1 MQIDLEKQPLPKKFK
16 RHGKDYF
23 LDTIRQRLV
32 QVTPEEIVRQKIVSY
47 LIHDLN
53 VPENMIIVE
62 APLAHYDIDSKRRA
76 DIVVHG
82 WSEERQCNLPL
93 LVIECKAD
101 GVYLGDEVA
110 NQAFDYADLLGC
122 DYVAMTDGYNVYCY
136 RYNEKTNAYDN
147 IRILPKYNDLLAD
160 KYEKSVIEP
169 IPPRIKFEDLKEYVE
184 EGYPLGIGN
193 STMLSKA
200 VPATNLSDCLLDIR
214 HKMPVGKYGIFKLI
228 EDYGV
233 RLLTY
238 GNAAG
243 GVQAGPFR
251 SFLIEKDSSTAF
263 VSLAIEAWSSWSK
276 PDIERTY
283 LDVAIDDEF
292 AKSLGEKDLDSL
304 RAKVVERIKADY
316 EVASKMKL
324 KRALLDVL
332 DKEYNFEVPSKLID
346 AEYDGIVKQY
356 EQAKKY
362 NQLDEYEKSKDEK
375 DLLAEYKEIALRR
388 VKLGLLLSE
397 IGMDAKLTIL
407 PEDINKAIAAEA
419 QKYPGQEKAV
429 FDYYLK
435 NKNAVEALKAPV
447 FEEKIVEHVLSKVKL
462 QEKTVTA
469 EELYSFEEDKKESKK
484 TSKKKEK

>member
-16 RHGKDYF
+16 RNGKDYF

-47 LIHDLN
+47 LIKGLN

-62 APLAHYDIDSKRRA
+62 APITHYGIDSKKRA

-82 WSEERQCNLPL
+82 WSEEKQCNLPL

-101 GVYLGDEVA
+101 GVYLGNEVV

-122 DYVAMTDGYNVYCY
+122 DYVAMTDGYNIYCY

-214 HKMPVGKYGIFKLI
+214 HKMPVGQYGIFKLI

-251 SFLIEKDSSTAF
+251 SFLIEKDGSTAF

-283 LDVAIDDEF
+283 LDVAIDDE
-292 AKSLGEKDLDSL
+292 KSAHLSLQLMLDDYMTVLGDKCSFYHSGRIAVGNIGSGKISELKELVYERYPKIIKNNRFYFGTLTHNKLWHLDD
-304 RAKVVERIKADY
+304 KNVIDFIKNIISY
-316 EVASKMKL
+316 
-324 KRALLDVL
+324 ALIRD
-332 DKEYNFEVPSKLID
+332 EYRE
-346 AEYDGIVKQY
+346 IVKCR
-356 EQAKKY
+356 K
-362 NQLDEYEKSKDEK
+362 
-375 DLLAEYKEIALRR
+375 
-388 VKLGLLLSE
+388 
-397 IGMDAKLTIL
+397 
-407 PEDINKAIAAEA
+407 
-419 QKYPGQEKAV
+419 
-429 FDYYLK
+429 
-435 NKNAVEALKAPV
+435 ALKG
-447 FEEKIVEHVLSKVKL
+447 KRK
-462 QEKTVTA
+462 
-469 EELYSFEEDKKESKK
+469 
-484 TSKKKEK
+484 

>member
-214 HKMPVGKYGIFKLI
+214 HKMPVGQYGIFKLI

-251 SFLIEKDSSTAF
+251 SFLIEKDGSTVF
-263 VSLAIEAWSSWSK
+263 VSLAIEAWGSWSK

-283 LDVAIDDEF
+283 LDVAIDDE
-292 AKSLGEKDLDSL
+292 KSAHLSLQLMLDDYMTVLGDKCSFYHSGRIAVGNIGSGKISELKELVSERYPKIIKNDRFYLGTLAHNKLWHLDDKDVIDFIENIIS
-304 RAKVVERIKADY
+304 Y
-316 EVASKMKL
+316 
-324 KRALLDVL
+324 ALIRD
-332 DKEYNFEVPSKLID
+332 EYRE
-346 AEYDGIVKQY
+346 IVKCR
-356 EQAKKY
+356 K
-362 NQLDEYEKSKDEK
+362 
-375 DLLAEYKEIALRR
+375 
-388 VKLGLLLSE
+388 
-397 IGMDAKLTIL
+397 
-407 PEDINKAIAAEA
+407 
-419 QKYPGQEKAV
+419 
-429 FDYYLK
+429 
-435 NKNAVEALKAPV
+435 ALKG
-447 FEEKIVEHVLSKVKL
+447 KRK
-462 QEKTVTA
+462 
-469 EELYSFEEDKKESKK
+469 
-484 TSKKKEK
+484 

>member
-16 RHGKDYF
+16 RNGKDYF

-76 DIVVHG
+76 DIVIHG

-101 GVYLGDEVA
+101 GVYLGNEVA

-122 DYVAMTDGYNVYCY
+122 DYVAMTDGYNIYCY

-160 KYEKSVIEP
+160 KYEKSVIES

-214 HKMPVGKYGIFKLI
+214 HKMPVGQYGIFKLI

-251 SFLIEKDSSTAF
+251 SFLIEKDGSTAF
-263 VSLAIEAWSSWSK
+263 VSLAIEAWGSWCK

-283 LDVAIDDEF
+283 LDVAIDDE
-292 AKSLGEKDLDSL
+292 KSAHLSLQLMLDDYMTVLGDKCSFYHSGRIAVGNIGSGKISELKEL
-304 RAKVVERIKADY
+304 VYERYPKIIK
-316 EVASKMKL
+316 
-324 KRALLDVL
+324 
-332 DKEYNFEVPSKLID
+332 N
-346 AEYDGIVKQY
+346 
-356 EQAKKY
+356 
-362 NQLDEYEKSKDEK
+362 
-375 DLLAEYKEIALRR
+375 
-388 VKLGLLLSE
+388 
-397 IGMDAKLTIL
+397 T
-407 PEDINKAIAAEA
+407 
-419 QKYPGQEKAV
+419 
-429 FDYYLK
+429 
-435 NKNAVEALKAPV
+435 
-447 FEEKIVEHVLSKVKL
+447 
-462 QEKTVTA
+462 
-469 EELYSFEEDKKESKK
+469 
-484 TSKKKEK
+484 